1 MTTTTTPTF
10 EIDYD
15 GNIHYEDYQ
24 QQMYNTCWQDAV
36 DDSRNTTSVYCVC
49 ATKYR
54 KMNKS
59 QKEKTFICKCKPPK
73 STKRNKT

>member
-1 MTTTTTPTF
+1 MTTTF

-36 DDSRNTTSVYCVC
+36 DDSKNATNVYCIC

-59 QKEKTFICKCKPPK
+59 KKKKHLFVNASPRKQQNEIKHNFT
-73 STKRNKT
+73 